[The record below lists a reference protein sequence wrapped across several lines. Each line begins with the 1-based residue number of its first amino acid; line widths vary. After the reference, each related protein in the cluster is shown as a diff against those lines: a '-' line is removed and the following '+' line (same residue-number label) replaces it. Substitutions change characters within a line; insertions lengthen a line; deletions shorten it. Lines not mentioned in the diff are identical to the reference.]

1 MITTGSQFCDSHL
14 PMYNI
19 YSLWARGA
27 RTGKGQ
33 GMSSLTKKVVVVL
46 SVIVFGFVAVG
57 YVRGRSSDDK
67 AYRAL
72 TVYGEV
78 LDRVQRE
85 YVDEPNLHQVTSG
98 ALHGLFDSL
107 DPQSSYLSPREY
119 TDYKE
124 KSAASPKAEAGLA
137 LTKRFGYISV
147 ISALPDSPA
156 QKTGLQL
163 GDVLEK
169 IAGFT
174 TGQMAIEQAQLLLS
188 GDPGTVVKLS
198 VIRRGKAE
206 PQEMEITLAK
216 LPAPK
221 LVEDKLEG
229 DIAYLRVPEFQ
240 AGATKQIRDDLAQF
254 DRQGA
259 HKLIL
264 DLRDCALGDDQEGI
278 SAAQLFLP
286 SGTITSLK
294 GQTMAAVVFPADAS
308 KVAWTQP
315 VTVLIDTGTAG
326 AAEILAGA
334 IADNHRGETV
344 GVRTY
349 GTASQQK
356 LIQLDDGSALILTLA
371 NYYTPGGKEIPID
384 GVAPTREVRP
394 APEDVTAPDQYP
406 PAPSSSPTDP
416 DVKKAIEIL
425 QGAGAARKAA

>member
-1 MITTGSQFCDSHL
+1 
-14 PMYNI
+14 MYNKG
-19 YSLWARGA
+19 SLERGA
-27 RTGKGQ
+27 RHPGKGS
-33 GMSSLTKKVVVVL
+33 GMSSLTKKIVVVL
-46 SVIVFGFVAVG
+46 SVVVFGFVAVG

-67 AYRAL
+67 AFRAL
-72 TVYGEV
+72 TVYSEV
-78 LDRVQRE
+78 LDKVQRE
-85 YVDEPNLHQVTSG
+85 YVDEPNLHQVTAG

-107 DPQSSYLSPREY
+107 DPQSSYLSPLEY

-124 KSAASPKAEAGLA
+124 KSASSPKAEAGLA

-156 QKTGLQL
+156 QKAGLQL

-188 GDPGTVVKLS
+188 GDPGTTVKLS

-221 LVEDKLEG
+221 LVDDKLEG
-229 DIAYLRVPEFQ
+229 DIAYVRVPEFQ
-240 AGATKQIRDDLAQF
+240 PGETKQIRDELVQLEH
-254 DRQGA
+254 QGA

-264 DLRDCALGDDQEGI
+264 DLRNCALGDDQEGI
-278 SAAQLFLP
+278 STAQLFLP
-286 SGTITSLK
+286 SGTITTLK
-294 GQTMAAVVFPADAS
+294 GQTMSPVVSSADAT

-315 VTVLIDTGTAG
+315 MTVLIDTGTAG
-326 AAEILAGA
+326 PAEILASA

-344 GVRTY
+344 GIRTY
-349 GTASQQK
+349 GTASHQK
-356 LIQLDDGSALILTLA
+356 LIQLEDGSALILTLA
-371 NYYTPGGKEIPID
+371 NYYTPGGKEIPVD
-384 GVAPTREVRP
+384 GVTPTREVRRSL
-394 APEDVTAPDQYP
+394 EDVTLTDQTL

-425 QGAGAARKAA
+425 QDAGAARKAA

>member
-1 MITTGSQFCDSHL
+1 
-14 PMYNI
+14 
-19 YSLWARGA
+19 
-27 RTGKGQ
+27 
-33 GMSSLTKKVVVVL
+33 MSSLTKKIVIVL

-57 YVRGRSSDDK
+57 HVRGRSSDDK

-78 LDRVQRE
+78 LDKIQRE

-107 DPQSSYLSPREY
+107 DAQSSYLSPREY
-119 TDYKE
+119 TDYRE
-124 KSAASPKAEAGLA
+124 KTATPPKAESGLA

-156 QKTGLQL
+156 AKADLQL

-198 VIRRGKAE
+198 VIRRGKTE
-206 PQEMEITLAK
+206 PQDMEITLAK
-216 LPAPK
+216 LQAPK
-221 LVEDKLEG
+221 LVEDRLEG
-229 DIAYLRVPEFQ
+229 DIAYVRVPEFQ
-240 AGATKQIRDDLAQF
+240 PGATKEIRDDLVSLQH
-254 DRQGA
+254 QGA

-264 DLRDCALGDDQEGI
+264 DLRDCALGNDPEGI
-278 SAAQLFLP
+278 SAAQLFLN

-294 GQTMAAVVFPADAS
+294 GQTVTQVVSSADPT
-308 KVAWTQP
+308 KVVWSQP
-315 VTVLIDTGTAG
+315 MTVLIDTGTAG
-326 AAEILAGA
+326 PAEILAGA

-344 GVRTY
+344 GMRTY

-356 LIQLDDGSALILTLA
+356 LITLEDGSALILTLA
-371 NYYTPGGKEIPID
+371 NYYTPAGKEIPAE

-394 APEDVTAPDQYP
+394 APEDVTAVDQYP
-406 PAPSSSPTDP
+406 PPPSSSPSDP

-425 QGAGAARKAA
+425 QSPAAERKAA

>member
-1 MITTGSQFCDSHL
+1 
-14 PMYNI
+14 
-19 YSLWARGA
+19 
-27 RTGKGQ
+27 
-33 GMSSLTKKVVVVL
+33 MSSLTKKIVIVL
-46 SVIVFGFVAVG
+46 SVIVFGFVSVG

-67 AYRAL
+67 AFRAL

-85 YVDEPNLHQVTSG
+85 YVDEPNLHQVTAG

-107 DPQSSYLSPREY
+107 DPQSSYLSPLEY

-124 KSAASPKAEAGLA
+124 KSAANPKAEAGLA

-156 QKTGLQL
+156 QKAGLQL

-188 GDPGTVVKLS
+188 GDPGTAVKLS

-206 PQEMEITLAK
+206 PQDMEITLAK

-240 AGATKQIRDDLAQF
+240 PGETKQIRDELVQLEH
-254 DRQGA
+254 QGA

-264 DLRDCALGDDQEGI
+264 DLRNCALGDDQEGI
-278 SAAQLFLP
+278 STAQLFLS
-286 SGTITSLK
+286 SGTITTLK
-294 GQTMAAVVFPADAS
+294 GQTMSPVVSSADAT
-308 KVAWTQP
+308 KVTWSQP
-315 VTVLIDTGTAG
+315 ITVLIDTGTAG
-326 AAEILAGA
+326 PAEIVASA

-344 GVRTY
+344 GLRTY

-356 LIQLDDGSALILTLA
+356 LIQLEDGSALILTLA
-371 NYYTPGGKEIPID
+371 NYYTPGGKEIPVD
-384 GVAPTREVRP
+384 GVSPTREVRP
-394 APEDVTAPDQYP
+394 SLDDVTSTDEVLP
-406 PAPSSSPTDP
+406 PPSSSPTDP
-416 DVKKAIEIL
+416 DVIKAIEIL
-425 QGAGAARKAA
+425 KDAGAARKAA

>member
-1 MITTGSQFCDSHL
+1 MTSV
-14 PMYNI
+14 
-19 YSLWARGA
+19 
-27 RTGKGQ
+27 
-33 GMSSLTKKVVVVL
+33 TKKIVVVL

-67 AYRAL
+67 AFRAL

-107 DPQSSYLSPREY
+107 DPQSSYLSPLEY

-124 KSAASPKAEAGLA
+124 KSAVAPKAEAGLA

-174 TGQMAIEQAQLLLS
+174 TGQMGIEQAQLLLS

-206 PQEMEITLAK
+206 PQDMEITLAK
-216 LPAPK
+216 LAAPK

-229 DIAYLRVPEFQ
+229 DIGYVRVSEFQ
-240 AGATKQIRDDLAQF
+240 PGATKQIRDELAQLEH
-254 DRQGA
+254 QGA

-264 DLRDCALGDDQEGI
+264 DLRDCALGNDEEGI

-294 GQTMAAVVFPADAS
+294 GQTVSPVVSSADAS

-344 GVRTY
+344 GMRTY

-356 LIQLDDGSALILTLA
+356 LIQLEDGSALILTLA
-371 NYYTPGGKEIPID
+371 NYYTPGGKEIPVD

-394 APEDVTAPDQYP
+394 SPEDVTAADEYP

-425 QGAGAARKAA
+425 QDATPARKAA